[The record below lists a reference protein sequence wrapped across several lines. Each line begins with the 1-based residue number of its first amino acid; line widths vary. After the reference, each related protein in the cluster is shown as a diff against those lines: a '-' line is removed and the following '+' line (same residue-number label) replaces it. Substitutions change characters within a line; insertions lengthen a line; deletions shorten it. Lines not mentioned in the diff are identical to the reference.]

1 MERKSLYDISWKVSE
16 PVYRADPA
24 LSYSTLSRYERE
36 GFNNLDKLFDRLET
50 PSLTFGSCVDTLITG
65 SEEEFNKLFMVAEL
79 DNSLSDTLVTI
90 VKKLFNDFKD
100 KYQALKD
107 IPDDDILA
115 SIEDIQ
121 WNNHWLPKT
130 RAKKIKEDCAGY
142 YGLLYVAGDRTI
154 ISTKTYNE
162 VINAVDALK
171 TSDSTKFYFE
181 PNSMFDDDIQR
192 FYQLK
197 FKATFNGVD
206 YRCMMDEC
214 IVIHS
219 KKLIVPI
226 DLKTSS
232 HKEWDF
238 ADSFNQ
244 WLYAVQGRLYARILK
259 DNLEKDDYFKDFT
272 IAPYK
277 FIVVNKCTLTPLVWN
292 FEDTFTY
299 GELTY
304 GKDNQYIYRDPF
316 TIGEEL
322 QNYLK
327 NKPKVPNGINIEK
340 PNSLKEWLN
349 KL

>member
-24 LSYSTLSRYERE
+24 LSQSTLSRYERE
-36 GFNNLDKLFDRLET
+36 GFNNLDKLFDKLET

-162 VINAVDALK
+162 VINAVDTLK
-171 TSDSTKFYFE
+171 TSTSTKFYFE

-206 YRCMMDEC
+206 YRCMMDEV
-214 IVIHS
+214 IVLHS

-226 DLKTSS
+226 DLKTASVC
-232 HKEWDF
+232 EWDF
-238 ADSFNQ
+238 AGHFLKYNYLLQ
-244 WLYAVQGRLYARILK
+244 ARLYARLLK
-259 DNLEKDDYFKDFT
+259 ATIEKDDYFKDFT

-277 FIVVNKCTLTPLVWN
+277 FIVVNKYTLTPLVWN

-340 PNSLKEWLN
+340 PNSLKDWLN

>member
-1 MERKSLYDISWKVSE
+1 
-16 PVYRADPA
+16 
-24 LSYSTLSRYERE
+24 
-36 GFNNLDKLFDRLET
+36 
-50 PSLTFGSCVDTLITG
+50 
-65 SEEEFNKLFMVAEL
+65 
-79 DNSLSDTLVTI
+79 
-90 VKKLFNDFKD
+90 
-100 KYQALKD
+100 
-107 IPDDDILA
+107 
-115 SIEDIQ
+115 
-121 WNNHWLPKT
+121 
-130 RAKKIKEDCAGY
+130 
-142 YGLLYVAGDRTI
+142 
-154 ISTKTYNE
+154 
-162 VINAVDALK
+162 
-171 TSDSTKFYFE
+171 
-181 PNSMFDDDIQR
+181 MFDDDIQR

-214 IVIHS
+214 IVIYS

-238 ADSFNQ
+238 AESFNQ

>member
-1 MERKSLYDISWKVSE
+1 MKSLYDISWQISE
-16 PVYRADPA
+16 KEYREDPA
-24 LSYSTLSRYERE
+24 LSYSTLARYERE

-90 VKKLFNDFKD
+90 EN
-100 KYQALKD
+100 
-107 IPDDDILA
+107 
-115 SIEDIQ
+115 IQ

-171 TSDSTKFYFE
+171 TSASTKFYFE

-197 FKATFNGVD
+197 FKATFNSVD
-206 YRCMMDEC
+206 YRCMMDEV
-214 IVIHS
+214 IVLHS

-238 ADSFNQ
+238 AESFNQ
-244 WLYAVQGRLYARILK
+244 WLYMIQARLYARILK
-259 DNLEKDDYFKDFT
+259 ANIEKDDYFKDFT

-277 FIVVNKCTLTPLVWN
+277 FIVVNKHTLTPLVWN

>member
-100 KYQALKD
+100 KYRALKD
-107 IPDDDILA
+107 IPDDDILV

-171 TSDSTKFYFE
+171 TSASTKFYFE

-206 YRCMMDEC
+206 YRCMMDEV
-214 IVIHS
+214 IVLHS

-226 DLKTSS
+226 DLKTASVC
-232 HKEWDF
+232 EWDF
-238 ADSFNQ
+238 AGHFLKYNYLLQ
-244 WLYAVQGRLYARILK
+244 ARLYARLLK
-259 DNLEKDDYFKDFT
+259 ATIEKDDYFKDFT

>member
-24 LSYSTLSRYERE
+24 LSQSTLSRYERE
-36 GFNNLDKLFDRLET
+36 GFNNLDKLFDKLET

-100 KYQALKD
+100 KYHTLKD

-162 VINAVDALK
+162 VINAVDTLK
-171 TSDSTKFYFE
+171 TSTSTKFYFE

-206 YRCMMDEC
+206 YRCMMDEV
-214 IVIHS
+214 IVLHS

-226 DLKTSS
+226 DLKTASVC
-232 HKEWDF
+232 EWDF
-238 ADSFNQ
+238 AGHFLKYNYLLQ
-244 WLYAVQGRLYARILK
+244 ARLYARLLK
-259 DNLEKDDYFKDFT
+259 ATIEKDDYFKDFT

-277 FIVVNKCTLTPLVWN
+277 FIVVNKYTLTPLVWN

-340 PNSLKEWLN
+340 PNSLKDWLN